1 MGKVAIVTDTTNCLP
16 SSVIEELGIRVIPVR
31 MVIGTTQYRDGIDI
45 TPEKLFSMFDQL
57 PEKPVTAAASP
68 GDFADIFTELGN
80 ATNDIACIL
89 VSKALTATYDS
100 AFLARKLVRTERP
113 ELNIQ
118 ILDSR
123 TSAGA
128 LGFIVREAALAARA
142 GKSLDEVMKVA
153 QDMSSRVIYL
163 AALDTLKYIMATG
176 RTPRG
181 TSMGEALN
189 VKPVIGFV
197 DDSGL
202 VEVVAR
208 TAGKDKALAKMLD
221 LVGKYVD
228 ANKPLHFLVH
238 HTYNATEGLALAE
251 EVKKRFKCAEMDVT
265 GYTAVMLS
273 TTGPMLGIA
282 FYQDGA

>member
-1 MGKVAIVTDTTNCLP
+1 VGRVAIVTDTTNCLP
-16 SSVIEELGIRVIPVR
+16 GQVIKELDIRVVPVR

-45 TPEKLFSMFDQL
+45 TPEKLFAMFDHL

-68 GDFADIFTELGN
+68 GDFADVFLELGKS
-80 ATNDIACIL
+80 TKDIVCIL
-89 VSKALTATYDS
+89 VSKALTATYES
-100 AFLARKLVRTERP
+100 AFLARKLVRTEQP
-113 ELNIQ
+113 DLNIQ

-142 GKSLDEVMKVA
+142 GQTVAEVVKVV

-181 TSMGEALN
+181 TSLGEALN

-197 DDSGL
+197 DDSGQ

-208 TAGKDKALAKMLD
+208 TAGKEKALAKMLD
-221 LVGKYVD
+221 LVGKYAD
-228 ANKPLHFLVH
+228 IKKPLHFLVH
-238 HTYNATEGLALAE
+238 HTHSPAEGQALAE
-251 EVKKRFKCAEMDVT
+251 EVRKRFKCAEIDVT
-265 GYTAVMLS
+265 SYTAVMLS
-273 TTGPMLGIA
+273 STGPMLGMA

>member
-1 MGKVAIVTDTTNCLP
+1 
-16 SSVIEELGIRVIPVR
+16 